1 MSSPA
6 AKVGLL
12 TATAIVIANM
22 VGTGVFGSLGFQ
34 VAGIPSGFPILLL
47 WFAGGVLSFC
57 GAVCYAEIASMFP
70 RSGGEY
76 HLLSQT
82 YRPFFGF
89 LAGWIS
95 VTVGFAAPIALNA
108 SLMGEYLGHIF
119 GLTRTVSLIGLEV
132 PLFVLC
138 ISIPVV
144 AIVTLIHLGSISFIG
159 RFQEIFTYGKVFLI
173 LLLGVLGFLLGTG
186 QPVSFLPEAG
196 DLALIR
202 SESFAISLVFVL
214 YAYTGWN
221 AATYMMDEV
230 ENPERNVPLALL
242 IGTIFVTALYLF
254 INASFLYSTPIE
266 SMKGQAEVGLIAAET
281 FLGPNGGKVMGILI
295 SFGLISSISSM
306 VWAGP
311 RVSSAM
317 GRDHPHFSLLKRTNR
332 NGVPSFAILLQ
343 SLIVAILL
351 VSATF
356 EQLIHYVQALLTM
369 SSLLVV
375 IGVFYLRIRK
385 PNLPRP
391 YKAWG
396 YPVTPL
402 LFAAIS
408 VYVLWFQIQGKPREF
423 LFGLGTLLLGA
434 IVFLVV
440 SRKETREMAKKG

>member
-1 MSSPA
+1 MTNPA
-6 AKVGLL
+6 TKVGLL
-12 TATAIVIANM
+12 TAIAIVIANM

-47 WFAGGVLSFC
+47 WFAGGIISFC

-76 HLLSQT
+76 HLLSET
-82 YRPFFGF
+82 WNPFFGF

-108 SLMGEYLGHIF
+108 SLLGEYLGSIL
-119 GLTRTVSLIGLEV
+119 GLTEPVSLLGLKV
-132 PLFVLC
+132 PLFVLYF
-138 ISIPVV
+138 SIPAVV
-144 AIVTLIHLGSISFIG
+144 LVTLVHLGRLSFIG
-159 RFQEIFTYGKVFLI
+159 RFQEVFTYAKVVLI
-173 LLLGVLGFLLGTG
+173 LVLGFLGFLLGTG
-186 QPVSFLPEAG
+186 QPISFLPQDG
-196 DLALIR
+196 DFDLIK

-230 ENPERNVPLALL
+230 KNPEKNVPLALL
-242 IGTIFVTALYLF
+242 IGTVFVTGLYLF
-254 INASFLYSTPIE
+254 VNASFLYSTPIE
-266 SMKGQAEVGLIAAET
+266 AMSGQPEVGLIAAET

-311 RVSSAM
+311 RVSAAI
-317 GRDHPHFSLLKRTNR
+317 GRDHPHFSLLKGTNR
-332 NGVPSFAILLQ
+332 NGVPAFAILVQ
-343 SLIVAILL
+343 SVIVIVLL

-375 IGVFYLRIRK
+375 LGIFYLRIRN
-385 PNLPRP
+385 PDHPRP

-402 LFAAIS
+402 VFSLMS
-408 VYVLWFQIQGKPREF
+408 GYVLWFQIQGKPKEF
-423 LFGLGTLLLGA
+423 LFGLATVAVGMV
-434 IVFLVV
+434 VFLVV
-440 SRKETREMAKKG
+440 SALESKKKAKTG